1 MKLLTEYL
9 ERAVQLEELAA
20 NEPNMKFGAELLK
33 QAKAYRTMA
42 AGRAKQL
49 GLPPPSPPEIVS

>member
-33 QAKAYRTMA
+33 QAKGLSHDG
-42 AGRAKQL
+42 GRARQTTW
-49 GLPPPSPPEIVS
+49 PSSAKPA